1 MKGILFLSPLRD
13 KNQFNKAL
21 STRKSE
27 IQQVL
32 VVAHSCTHTLA
43 QRRVAMSSD
52 PSPEKDKEARRAKRA
67 SSNKAAAMMGSP
79 AKSESDPEARRAKRA
94 SSNKAAAMMGSP
106 AMSKSTSGMGEFSD
120 DMSDESSDAEEEET
134 LKHGWMMKKS
144 RFTTK
149 KRFLTLT
156 RTGGGEDGHA
166 PTAKAT
172 LRYFKEWPSTDA
184 QGTVQLGEL
193 TEIALHGDRNLLVLT
208 SAKVRAAGGRGCAG
222 GRGEL

>member
-1 MKGILFLSPLRD
+1 
-13 KNQFNKAL
+13 
-21 STRKSE
+21 
-27 IQQVL
+27 
-32 VVAHSCTHTLA
+32 
-43 QRRVAMSSD
+43 MSSD

>member
-1 MKGILFLSPLRD
+1 
-13 KNQFNKAL
+13 
-21 STRKSE
+21 
-27 IQQVL
+27 
-32 VVAHSCTHTLA
+32 
-43 QRRVAMSSD
+43 MSSD
-52 PSPEKDKEARRAKRA
+52 PSPEKDKEARRAKRM

-79 AKSESDPEARRAKRA
+79 AKSESDSEARRAKRASLA

-106 AMSKSTSGMGEFSD
+106 AKSKSMGEFSD

-172 LRYFKEWPSTDA
+172 LRYFKEWPSTEA

-208 SAKVRAAGGRGCAG
+208 SAKVRAGGRRGGRGWVG

>member
-1 MKGILFLSPLRD
+1 MKGILFLSPYAIKTNLT
-13 KNQFNKAL
+13 KL
-21 STRKSE
+21 YPHPSE
-27 IQQVL
+27 IQ
-32 VVAHSCTHTLA
+32 VVAHACTHTLA

-67 SSNKAAAMMGSP
+67 SSNKVAAMMGSP